1 MELRQIKKGDPII
14 RPIDGRV
21 IGYAAADGIQ
31 LYVEPYEIAQFKR
44 CFLITD
50 MQLVHA
56 IGKKPLKCP
65 IQIQMEPI
73 DGIQK

>member
-14 RPIDGRV
+14 RAHDGRL

-31 LYVEPYEIAQFKR
+31 LTVEPYEIAQFKR
-44 CFLITD
+44 CLFVTHIQLI
-50 MQLVHA
+50 QA
-56 IGKKPLKCP
+56 EGPKPFKCP